1 MINSQEERIAQA
13 RTGALRAAGF
23 HGEQLISRSLMSGM
37 VSRMGGGFYLHLLY
51 VLWLQSEKHF

>member
-23 HGEQLISRSLMSGM
+23 HEEQLISKSLMSGM
-37 VSRMGGGFYLHLLY
+37 VSVIGGGIYLHLLY
-51 VLWLQSEKHF
+51 ALWL